1 MINSLILQAVI
12 LSKQILMNQALE
24 ILKYVLPSLVVFA
37 TTFYL
42 VRKYFGDEEKKRRQ
56 ELYIINRNLTG
67 PLRLQAYERLILFLE
82 RISPE
87 SLIMRVNKSGF
98 TCQQLQSELINAIRS
113 EFEHN
118 LSQQLYV
125 SPGAWE
131 MLKIARGR
139 TIQLINMT
147 AESMQKDSPSFNL
160 SKAILES
167 IVDQE
172 KAPATDAINFIKKE
186 FSQLL

>member
-1 MINSLILQAVI
+1 MDTV
-12 LSKQILMNQALE
+12 LE
-24 ILKYVLPSLVVFA
+24 ILKYTLPALVVFA
-37 TTFYL
+37 TTVYL
-42 VRKYFGDEEKKRRQ
+42 VKKYFDGEDKKRKQ
-56 ELYIINRNLTG
+56 QLFINNQGTIM
-67 PLRLQAYERLILFLE
+67 PLRLQAYERMILFLE

-87 SLIMRVNKSGF
+87 SLIIRVNRSGY
-98 TCQQLQSELINAIRS
+98 TCQQLQSELMNAIRS

-139 TIQLINMT
+139 TIQLINMM
-147 AESMQKDSPSFNL
+147 ADKVQKDSPSINL

-172 KAPATDAINFIKKE
+172 KVPTADALNFIKKE
-186 FSQLL
+186 FSELF

>member
-1 MINSLILQAVI
+1 M
-12 LSKQILMNQALE
+12 MNQALE
-24 ILKYVLPSLVVFA
+24 ILKYLLPALVVFA
-37 TTFYL
+37 TTFYM
-42 VRKYFGDEEKKRRQ
+42 VRKYFNDEEQKRKQ
-56 ELYIINRNLTG
+56 QFFANNRNLTA

-87 SLIMRVNKSGF
+87 SLIIRVNKPGY
-98 TCQQLQSELINAIRS
+98 TCQQLQSELTNTIRS

-125 SPGAWE
+125 SAGAWE

-147 AESMQKDSPSFNL
+147 AEKVQKDSPSINL

-172 KAPATDAINFIKKE
+172 KAPATDAINFLKKE
-186 FSQLL
+186 FSQLY

>member
-1 MINSLILQAVI
+1 
-12 LSKQILMNQALE
+12 MNQALE
-24 ILKYVLPSLVVFA
+24 ILKYLLPALVVFA
-37 TTFYL
+37 TTFYM
-42 VRKYFGDEEKKRRQ
+42 VRKYFNDEEQKRKQ
-56 ELYIINRNLTG
+56 QFFANNRNLTA
-67 PLRLQAYERLILFLE
+67 PLRLQAYERMILFLE

-87 SLIMRVNKSGF
+87 SLIIRVNKPGY
-98 TCQQLQSELINAIRS
+98 TCQQLQSELTNTIRS

-125 SPGAWE
+125 SAGAWE

-147 AESMQKDSPSFNL
+147 AEKVQKDSPSINL

-172 KAPATDAINFIKKE
+172 KAPATDAINFLKKE
-186 FSQLL
+186 FSQIF

>member
-1 MINSLILQAVI
+1 M
-12 LSKQILMNQALE
+12 MNQALE
-24 ILKYVLPSLVVFA
+24 ILKYLLPALVVFA
-37 TTFYL
+37 TTFYM
-42 VRKYFGDEEKKRRQ
+42 VRKYFNDEEQKRKQ
-56 ELYIINRNLTG
+56 QLFANNRNLTA

-87 SLIMRVNKSGF
+87 SLIIRVNKPGY
-98 TCQQLQSELINAIRS
+98 TCQQLQSELTNTIRS

-125 SPGAWE
+125 SAGAWE

-147 AESMQKDSPSFNL
+147 SEKVQKDSPSINL

-172 KAPATDAINFIKKE
+172 KAPATDAINFLKKE
-186 FSQLL
+186 FSQIF

>member
-1 MINSLILQAVI
+1 MDT
-12 LSKQILMNQALE
+12 ALE
-24 ILKYVLPSLVVFA
+24 ILKYLLPALVVFA

-42 VRKYFGDEEKKRRQ
+42 VKKYFEDEDKKRKQ
-56 ELYIINRNLTG
+56 QLFINNQGTIM
-67 PLRLQAYERLILFLE
+67 PLRLQAYERMILFLE

-87 SLIMRVNKSGF
+87 SLIIRVNRSGY
-98 TCQQLQSELINAIRS
+98 TCQQLQAELMNAIRG

-139 TIQLINMT
+139 TIQLINMM
-147 AESMQKDSPSFNL
+147 AEKIQKDSPSINL

-172 KAPATDAINFIKKE
+172 KVPTADALNFIKKE
-186 FSQLL
+186 FSELF

>member
-1 MINSLILQAVI
+1 M
-12 LSKQILMNQALE
+12 
-24 ILKYVLPSLVVFA
+24 
-37 TTFYL
+37 
-42 VRKYFGDEEKKRRQ
+42 
-56 ELYIINRNLTG
+56 
-67 PLRLQAYERLILFLE
+67 ILFLE

-87 SLIMRVNKSGF
+87 SLILRINRPGN
-98 TCQQLQSELINAIRS
+98 TCQQLQTELINAIRS

-118 LSQQLYV
+118 LSQQIYV

-139 TIQLINMT
+139 TIQLINMV
-147 AESMQKDSPSFNL
+147 AEKLPKDSPSINL

-172 KAPATDAINFIKKE
+172 KAPATDAIAFIKKE
-186 FSQLL
+186 ISQMF

>member
-1 MINSLILQAVI
+1 M
-12 LSKQILMNQALE
+12 MNQALE
-24 ILKYVLPSLVVFA
+24 ILKYLLPALVVFA
-37 TTFYL
+37 TTFYM
-42 VRKYFGDEEKKRRQ
+42 VRKYFNDEEQKRKQ
-56 ELYIINRNLTG
+56 QFFANNRNLTA

-87 SLIMRVNKSGF
+87 SLIIRVNKPGY
-98 TCQQLQSELINAIRS
+98 TCQQLQSELTNTIRS

-125 SPGAWE
+125 SAGAWE

-147 AESMQKDSPSFNL
+147 SEKVQKDSPSINL

-172 KAPATDAINFIKKE
+172 KAPATDAINFLKKE
-186 FSQLL
+186 FSQIF

>member
-1 MINSLILQAVI
+1 
-12 LSKQILMNQALE
+12 MNQALE
-24 ILKYVLPSLVVFA
+24 ILKYLLPALVVFA
-37 TTFYL
+37 TTFYM
-42 VRKYFGDEEKKRRQ
+42 VRKYFNDEEQKRKQ
-56 ELYIINRNLTG
+56 QFFANNRNLTA

-87 SLIMRVNKSGF
+87 SLIIRVNKPGY
-98 TCQQLQSELINAIRS
+98 TCQQLQSELTNTIRS

-125 SPGAWE
+125 SAGAWE

-147 AESMQKDSPSFNL
+147 SEKVQKDSPSINL

-172 KAPATDAINFIKKE
+172 KAPATDAINFLKKE
-186 FSQLL
+186 FSQIF